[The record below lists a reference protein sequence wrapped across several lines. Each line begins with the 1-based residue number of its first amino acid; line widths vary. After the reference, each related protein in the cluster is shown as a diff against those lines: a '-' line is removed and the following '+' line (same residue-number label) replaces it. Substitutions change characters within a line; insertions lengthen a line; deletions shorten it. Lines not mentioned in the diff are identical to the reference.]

1 MKITLAKSAGFC
13 FGVRRAVKIAL
24 ETAVKENHVE
34 MLGDIVHNEEVVKQ
48 LEDVGIKK
56 VSHLT
61 PGNNKILLIR
71 AHGAA
76 KNNIEKAMRLRY
88 AIMDATCPMVKEI
101 HNITQK
107 MEQNG
112 YRVIIIGDKN
122 HDEVQGI
129 LGNIE
134 SKALVIKNAKEI
146 PLDKIKKIK
155 RAAVV
160 VQSTQ
165 TPENVAEILKFLK
178 LYIKDLKFSDTICET
193 TKKRQFEINKMALA
207 NDVMVIIGSR
217 TSANTKRLY
226 ELSKSFNRKSYW
238 IQTYNDI
245 VPGWFKGAK
254 KVGISTGASTP
265 DHTIESVVDYLKS
278 LSGNDRHQ

>member
-1 MKITLAKSAGFC
+1 MKIAVAKSAGFC

-24 ETAVKENHVE
+24 ETAIKENRVE

-61 PGNNKILLIR
+61 VGKNKILLIR

-76 KNNIEKAMRLRY
+76 KNNIEKAMALRY
-88 AIMDATCPMVKEI
+88 AIVDATCPMVKEI
-101 HNITQK
+101 HNITQE

-112 YRVIIIGDKN
+112 YRIIIIGDKN

-134 SKALVIKNAKEI
+134 SEALVIKNAKGI

-165 TPENVAEILKFLK
+165 PPENAAEILKFLK

-193 TKKRQFEINKMALA
+193 TKKRQFEIKKMALE
-207 NDVMVIIGSR
+207 NEVMMIIGSK

-238 IQTYNDI
+238 IQNCNDI
-245 VPGWFKGAK
+245 EPGWLKSAK

-265 DHTIESVVDYLKS
+265 DHTIKSVVDYLKS
-278 LSGNDRHQ
+278 LSGNDRLS